1 MRQRQPDAR
10 IVLALGIVLS
20 AMVVVLPIAARP
32 RAMLVGVGLAVVVFA
47 LLRLF
52 QQR

>member
-1 MRQRQPDAR
+1 MRRRQPNA
-10 IVLALGIVLS
+10 IIILALGIVLS
-20 AMVVVLPIAARP
+20 AMAVVIPMAARP
-32 RAMLVGVGLAVVVFA
+32 RAVLVGVGLAVVVFA